1 MNFEGLAIKCWSKK
15 EMRTIYGIA
24 LSNNLPMHPSLKDPA
39 TPLPKLGKYDALYFR
54 FGPDN
59 YGFYLDDGDAKVVEF
74 EDFIAAHKKPNPF
87 ENVAVK
93 CNTFDE
99 IQELAKIAEG
109 MGLDVRKI
117 QIDKEQAH
125 FRYSKTFGYYSN
137 WNHDGKLPVIT
148 YSDFIASL
156 QPSTD
161 PVNRP
166 SHYTSGKIEVI
177 DFIEDQQLGYHL
189 GNVVKYVAR
198 AGKKDPSKEVQDL
211 EKARWYLDRLIN
223 KLKNA

>member
-1 MNFEGLAIKCWSKK
+1 MNFEGLAIKCNNDA
-15 EMRTIYGIA
+15 EVQEIYKMAVAEG
-24 LSNNLPMHPSLKDPA
+24 LLTHPVPTGDRVA
-39 TPLPKLGKYDALYFR
+39 GKPLYFR
-54 FGPDN
+54 CGPT
-59 YGFYLDDGDAKVVEF
+59 GFHDESGKDRVVEF
-74 EDFIAAHKKPNPF
+74 QDFIAAHKKPNPF

-117 QIDKEQAH
+117 QIEKEQAH

-137 WNHDGKLPVIT
+137 WNHDGNLPVIT

-189 GNVVKYVAR
+189 GNVVEYVAR

-211 EKARWYLDRLIN
+211 EKARWYLERKIN
-223 KLKNA
+223 QLKNA